1 MKDKSI
7 YVLCW
12 SMVVGGLLILAALV
26 LLYPDAPFQPPRTPL
41 LVKECVAVVIN
52 VETGEQ
58 TETPTP
64 CLAPSDTGCTGSIT
78 VTVSPDGIVTSTC
91 VPGSGNPSE
100 QS

>member
-7 YVLCW
+7 RAIVW
-12 SMVVGGLLILAALV
+12 SMEVGVVLILAALV
-26 LLYPDAPFQPPRTPL
+26 LLYPEAPFQPPRTPL

-58 TETPTP
+58 TEIPTP
-64 CLAPSDTGCTGSIT
+64 CLPPSDTGCTGSIT
-78 VTVSPDGIVTSTC
+78 VRINEDGTVTSTC

-100 QS
+100 Q